1 MARVCRV
8 LAVAVACL
16 VSVSLHAQPVDSAPP
31 PPGVSPSLDSAR
43 AIRGA
48 RMGVVMYTYGPG
60 SEVFERFGHIALAI
74 RDSATGEDVA
84 FNWGMFDFAQPH
96 FLVNFLSGDTKY
108 WMAGYRTSDFNAAY
122 ARDDRSIR
130 MQTLFLP
137 AIERAALFDFVAWNA
152 TEAHKYYR
160 YDYYRD
166 NCATRIRDALDRVLG
181 GQLRTAFSNVG
192 SGRTWRG
199 ETARITASDLPVYA
213 GIEIALGRNADH
225 VLTRWEEAFLPELL
239 ADHLTSLVLRDQ
251 FGGRFRLV
259 MRDTMLRT
267 ANRIPL
273 PSEAPSRL
281 IPAMLLG
288 LTLAGL
294 LAAVADMNRRSAR
307 IAMAT
312 VVAIWYGIGGVLGT
326 LLLLAAT
333 ITKHAAYM
341 GANITLL
348 QLHPLLLVAAVVVPV
363 AVLRGVR
370 NDTALGV
377 SVTVALLAACGALL
391 QLLPTFAQ
399 HSGVVL
405 AVTLPMHAA
414 VAVAVWRLKRVA

>member
-1 MARVCRV
+1 MWRVWRA
-8 LAVAVACL
+8 LAVGVACL
-16 VSVSLHAQPVDSAPP
+16 ASVSARAQSADSAPP

-43 AIRGA
+43 AVRGA
-48 RMGVVMYTYGPG
+48 RMSVVMYTYGPG
-60 SEVFERFGHIALAI
+60 NEVFERFGHIALAI

-84 FNWGMFDFAQPH
+84 FNWGIYDFTQPH

-108 WMAGYRTSDFNAAY
+108 WMAGYRVMDFNAVY

-137 AIERAALFDFVAWNA
+137 AIERAALFDYVAWNA
-152 TEAHKYYR
+152 ADAHKYYR
-160 YDYYRD
+160 YDYYGD
-166 NCATRIRDALDRVLG
+166 NCSTRIRDVLDRVLG
-181 GQLRTAFSNVG
+181 GQLRTAFSNPG

-199 ETARITASDLPVYA
+199 ETARITASDWPVYA

-225 VLTRWEEAFLPELL
+225 VLTRWEEAFLPQLL

-251 FGGRFRLV
+251 YGGRFKLV
-259 MRDTMLRT
+259 MRDSMLRT
-267 ANRIPL
+267 ANRVPL
-273 PSEAPSRL
+273 PTEAPSRL
-281 IPAMLLG
+281 IPALLLG

-294 LAAVADMNRRSAR
+294 IAAMADMKRRAAR
-307 IAMAT
+307 IALSTIIA
-312 VVAIWYGIGGVLGT
+312 VWYGVGGVLGT

-333 ITKHAAYM
+333 VTKHAPYM
-341 GANITLL
+341 GSNITLL

-363 AVLRGVR
+363 AVYRAVR
-370 NDTALGV
+370 SRAALGV

-391 QLLPTFAQ
+391 QLLPAFAQ

-405 AVTLPMHAA
+405 AVALPVHAA
-414 VAVAVWRLKRVA
+414 IAVAVWRIKYVL

>member
-1 MARVCRV
+1 MRCVWRA
-8 LAVAVACL
+8 LTVAVACL
-16 VSVSLHAQPVDSAPP
+16 ASVSVHAQGVDSAPP

-43 AIRGA
+43 AVRGA
-48 RMGVVMYTYGPG
+48 RMSVVMYTYGPG

-108 WMAGYRTSDFNAAY
+108 WMAGYRVMDFNAAY

-181 GQLRTAFSNVG
+181 GQLRTAFSNLG

-199 ETARITASDLPVYA
+199 ETARITATELPVYA
-213 GIEIALGRNADH
+213 GIELALGRNADRT
-225 VLTRWEEAFLPELL
+225 LTRWEESFLPTLL

-251 FGGRFRLV
+251 FGGRFKLV
-259 MRDTMLRT
+259 MRDTMLAMT
-267 ANRIPL
+267 NRVPL
-273 PSEAPSRL
+273 PSDEPSR
-281 IPAMLLG
+281 IVPAALLG

-294 LAAVADMNRRSAR
+294 LAVLADAKRRAARVMLSTIVAV
-307 IAMAT
+307 
-312 VVAIWYGIGGVLGT
+312 WYAVGGVLGT

-333 ITKHAAYM
+333 ITKHAPYM
-341 GANITLL
+341 GSNTTLL
-348 QLHPLLLVAAVVVPV
+348 QIHPLLLVAAIVVPV
-363 AVLRGVR
+363 AVVRGVR
-370 NDTALGV
+370 SRVALGV
-377 SVTVALLAACGALL
+377 SVTAALLAACGAAL
-391 QLLPTFAQ
+391 QLVPAFTQ

-405 AVTLPMHAA
+405 AVTVPVHAA
-414 VAVAVWRLKRVA
+414 IAITMWRMNRTV

>member
-1 MARVCRV
+1 MARVWRA
-8 LAVAVACL
+8 LAVAVACV
-16 VSVSLHAQPVDSAPP
+16 VSVSVRAQQVDSAPP
-31 PPGVSPSLDSAR
+31 PPGVSASLDSAR
-43 AIRGA
+43 AVRGA
-48 RMGVVMYTYGPG
+48 RMSVVMYTYGPG
-60 SEVFERFGHIALAI
+60 SEVFEKFGHIALAI

-84 FNWGMFDFAQPH
+84 FNWGMYSFEQPH
-96 FLVNFLSGDTKY
+96 FYANFLSGDTKY

-152 TEAHKYYR
+152 TDAHKYYR

-181 GQLRTAFSNVG
+181 GQLRTAFSNPG

-199 ETARITASDLPVYA
+199 ETARITASDWPVYA

-239 ADHLTSLVLRDQ
+239 ANHLTSLVLRDQ
-251 FGGRFRLV
+251 FGGRFQLV

-267 ANRIPL
+267 TNRVPL
-273 PSEAPSRL
+273 PTEAPSRL

-294 LAAVADMNRRSAR
+294 LAALADMQPRAAR
-307 IAMAT
+307 IALAT
-312 VVAIWYGIGGVLGT
+312 MVAVWYGVGGVLGT

-333 ITKHAAYM
+333 ITKHAPYM
-341 GANITLL
+341 GSNTTLL

-370 NDTALGV
+370 TNAALGV
-377 SVTVALLAACGALL
+377 SITVALLAACGALL
-391 QLLPTFAQ
+391 QLLPAFAQ

-405 AVTLPMHAA
+405 AVTLPVHAA
-414 VAVAVWRLKRVA
+414 IAVAVWRMKHVA

>member
-1 MARVCRV
+1 MRRVWRA

-16 VSVSLHAQPVDSAPP
+16 ASVSVRAQGVDSAPP

-43 AIRGA
+43 GVRGA
-48 RMGVVMYTYGPG
+48 RMSVVMYTYGPG

-108 WMAGYRTSDFNAAY
+108 WMAGYRTADFNAAY

-152 TEAHKYYR
+152 AESHKYYR

-181 GQLRTAFSNVG
+181 GQLRSAFSNVG

-199 ETARITASDLPVYA
+199 ETARITATELPVYA
-213 GIEIALGRNADH
+213 GIELALGRNADRT
-225 VLTRWEEAFLPELL
+225 LTRWEESFLPTLL

-251 FGGRFRLV
+251 FGGRFKLV
-259 MRDTMLRT
+259 MRDTMLAT
-267 ANRIPL
+267 TNRVPL
-273 PSEAPSRL
+273 PSDEPSR
-281 IPAMLLG
+281 IVPAALLG

-294 LAAVADMNRRSAR
+294 LAVLADAKRRAARVVLSTIVAV
-307 IAMAT
+307 
-312 VVAIWYGIGGVLGT
+312 WYAVGGVLGT

-333 ITKHAAYM
+333 ITKHAPYM
-341 GANITLL
+341 GYNTTLL
-348 QLHPLLLVAAVVVPV
+348 QIHPLLLVAAIVVPV
-363 AVLRGVR
+363 AVVRGVR
-370 NDTALGV
+370 SRVALGV
-377 SVTVALLAACGALL
+377 SVTVALLAACGAAL
-391 QLLPTFAQ
+391 QLVPAFAQ
-399 HSGVVL
+399 RSGVVL
-405 AVTLPMHAA
+405 AVTVPVHAA
-414 VAVAVWRLKRVA
+414 IGIAMWRMNRTV